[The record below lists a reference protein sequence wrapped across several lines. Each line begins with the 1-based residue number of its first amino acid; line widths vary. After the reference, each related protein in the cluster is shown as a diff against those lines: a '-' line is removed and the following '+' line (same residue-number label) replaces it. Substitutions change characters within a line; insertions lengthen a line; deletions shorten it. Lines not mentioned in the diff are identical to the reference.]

1 MRNFTKF
8 VMNSEETFSR
18 AIFLHSSSITNS
30 KNNSNPT
37 EVGGTY
43 TELLLEKTKLPRNV
57 PSKVIL

>member
-1 MRNFTKF
+1 
-8 VMNSEETFSR
+8 MNSEETFSR

-43 TELLLEKTKLPRNV
+43 TELLLEKTKLPSNV